1 VGGLDE
7 LDDSGVQRLIQSAGA
22 VAGAAVGAATGLLVG
37 DPVLGAAAGQTL
49 SEVGKEIARRYL
61 SPRQEQR
68 AGTVL
73 VLAAANIMANEAL
86 GNKLR
91 NDGFFDGERS
101 DAEEIAEG
109 ILLAAM
115 DEHEERKLPYMA
127 NMLGNLGFMPQ
138 IDVNTANRALSA
150 AEQLSWLEMRIL
162 AIVSRKE
169 ELPLPAIDL
178 PNYAPNWADWTTIRA
193 ANDLR
198 SESKGMLAYPRRE
211 EPSRTGI
218 RIYDLRMSSLKLSS
232 GGQLLSGL
240 MELDSITRP
249 ELEPIYQSLLRAA
262 PPDDGEGDADE
273 G

>member
-1 VGGLDE
+1 M
-7 LDDSGVQRLIQSAGA
+7 AGT
-22 VAGAAVGAATGLLVG
+22 AVGTATGLLIG
-37 DPVLGAAAGQTL
+37 DPVLGAAAGQALT
-49 SEVGKEIARRYL
+49 EVGNEIARRFL

-73 VLAAANIMANEAL
+73 VLAAANIVANEAL
-86 GNKLR
+86 GNTLR
-91 NDGFFDGERS
+91 DDGFFDGERS

-162 AIVSRKE
+162 AIVSRKQE
-169 ELPLPAIDL
+169 FPLPAFDL
-178 PNYAPNWADWTTIRA
+178 PNYAPNWADWTVIRA

-198 SESKGMLAYPRRE
+198 SESKGMLTYPRRE

-218 RIYDLRMSSLKLSS
+218 RTYDLRMSSLKLSS
-232 GGQLLSGL
+232 DGQLLVGL
-240 MELDSITRP
+240 MGLESITRP
-249 ELEPIYQSLLRAA
+249 ELEPVYQSLLRATPA
-262 PPDDGEGDADE
+262 DEADDGEG
-273 G
+273 